1 MSLMSDPVLF
11 VASLIGP
18 AFPVGAVVILEVDDS
33 IARTRPRPR
42 EHVVNGDV
50 TAETYGR
57 E

>member
-33 IARTRPRPR
+33 IARTRSGPR
-42 EHVVNGDV
+42 EHVVNRDV
-50 TAETYGR
+50 TLET
-57 E
+57 